1 MTPERF
7 AEVYPR
13 MYHMADAAA
22 WPSIQKH
29 GLLSTSALLDLYGIT
44 GEERDRIE
52 RTRRPE
58 ATSITHADYGQLFIT
73 DQRPMTDATLG
84 PALIDMTPAEWY
96 AHLNARVFFWV
107 GEARLERLL
116 NTYRERDKFVL
127 VLDTAKVMARHA
139 AQTMLSPINSGF
151 SLRYA
156 QKRGRATFLPLAD
169 YPFEQWVKT
178 RGRAD
183 AVAECTILGGVPNV
197 EELLVEKRDS
207 KPPRRHPPRVAG

>member
-13 MYHMADAAA
+13 LYHMADAAA
-22 WPSIQKH
+22 WPSIRRH

-58 ATSITHADYGQLFIT
+58 AVPITHTDYGQLVIN
-73 DQRPMTDATLG
+73 DQHPMTDETLR
-84 PALIDMTPAEWY
+84 PALIDMTPSEWY
-96 AHLNARVFFWV
+96 ALLNARVFFWV
-107 GEARLERLL
+107 GEARLGRLL
-116 NTYRERDKFVL
+116 NTYRERDKIVL

-156 QKRGRATFLPLAD
+156 QKRGRETFLPLAD
-169 YPFEQWVKT
+169 YPFEQWAKK
-178 RGRAD
+178 RGKAD
-183 AVAECTILGGVPNV
+183 AVAECTILGGVPDV
-197 EELLVEKRDS
+197 EEVLVETRES
-207 KPPRRHPPRVAG
+207 AARRRPSRAG